1 MLTQL
6 NHDILCHLSNYFLSF
21 DSLIN
26 LSSSCKYLY
35 SNIYSINLYDV
46 ECKYSRKLTDP
57 ILKQQK
63 YIHVRYLD
71 AQWNYKI
78 SNVNHMQQLR
88 ELRCE
93 SGINQDG
100 IRELFNLEILD
111 VSMNEKITDVNHMQK
126 LRELRCGFSE
136 INQDGIRELFNL
148 EILDVTGNEKISN
161 VNHMQKLRELRCYGN
176 SGINQNGIRE

>member
-35 SNIYSINLYDV
+35 NNVYLINLYNI
-46 ECKYSRKLTDP
+46 EYKYLCKLTDP

-63 YIHVRYLD
+63 YIHVRYLRVTT
-71 AQWNYKI
+71 YSKI
-78 SNVNHMQQLR
+78 KTVGHMQKLR
-88 ELRCE
+88 ELQCCGT

-100 IRELFNLEILD
+100 ISELFNLEILD
-111 VSMNEKITDVNHMQK
+111 VSENEKIN
-126 LRELRCGFSE
+126 
-136 INQDGIRELFNL
+136 
-148 EILDVTGNEKISN
+148 N
-161 VNHMQKLRELRCYGN
+161 VNHMQKLRELQCD
-176 SGINQNGIRE
+176 